1 MSYSVEER
9 LERAGRTLDAAS
21 ARYTTRTTR
30 RDDPAP
36 VPARQRH
43 PRRLAGVTAAMVG
56 TVVAVVVVVA
66 NLGSTADPDP
76 LAGVPGSGDP
86 IAAAVATT
94 RAAEA
99 LAVDVRGS
107 WRGAPDGAEAI
118 WNYGA
123 PDRWEQMEQS
133 PLPRIELSPP
143 GGSSIRLYVGSETW
157 RGVEGRWSR
166 EVPAHR
172 DPAAPLDMLQRLT
185 ATDCRG
191 ESDGQLIGWSVPS
204 GECGPVGSALPVGL
218 LPGSEVWVVRLDDS
232 GRIAEIRSGEVLDL
246 GDDVNLA
253 DSPDPLVLAGAVGR
267 GVAARFWYDNVP
279 EVSGRPVE

>member
-21 ARYTTRTTR
+21 AHYMTGTLR
-30 RDDPAP
+30 RIDTAPAP
-36 VPARQRH
+36 APQRH
-43 PRRLAGVTAAMVG
+43 SGRLAGVTAAMLAAVIVG
-56 TVVAVVVVVA
+56 GVVVA
-66 NLGSTADPDP
+66 NLGSNPDP
-76 LAGVPGSGDP
+76 NPLTGVAGSRDP

-94 RAAEA
+94 RATTA

-123 PDRWEQMEQS
+123 PDRWEQMEQNTV
-133 PLPRIELSPP
+133 PRIELSPP

-157 RGVEGRWSR
+157 REVEGRWSR

-172 DPAAPLDMLQRLT
+172 DPAAPLEMLERLT
-185 ATDCRG
+185 ATDCHG

-218 LPGSEVWVVRLDDS
+218 PPGSEVWVVRLDDS